1 MVRKDTASV
10 LKVNEAWALLQNAIT
25 QTADTVLDRTE
36 RVTHKDW
43 LDAECEQATTSKNW
57 LDEACEQATTSKN
70 WLDAEC
76 EQATTS
82 KNCAYKKC
90 NKEIVHGN
98 QWRNTELPEL
108 REKRVHKQKKK
119 IFIERGVE
127 EFERLRSNN
136 ENKSIKS

>member
-57 LDEACEQATTSKN
+57 LD
-70 WLDAEC
+70 AEC

-98 QWRNTELPEL
+98 QWRNTELPEVRKKEYINKRRRYLLNVEL
-108 REKRVHKQKKK
+108 RNLNVSEATMKTN
-119 IFIERGVE
+119 
-127 EFERLRSNN
+127 L
-136 ENKSIKS
+136 